1 MLPTLRI
8 ARRNAMARG
17 IILVMDSFGIGATAD
32 AERFGDVGADT
43 LGHIA
48 EACAAGKADRA
59 GQRQG
64 ALKIPNLTRLGLVL
78 AAKGSTGKVPAGL
91 DATAPVI
98 GAYGHA
104 AELSSGKDTPSGHW
118 EIAGLPVTFDWGFF
132 PKSVPSFPRE
142 LTDALIHDCK
152 LPGILGNCHA
162 SGTDI
167 IRDLGEEHIR
177 SGKPICY
184 TSADSVFQIAAHETH
199 FGLQRLY
206 EICKIAKLLTEKFN
220 VARVI
225 ARPFIGENAAD
236 FVRTSNRKDLTTPPH
251 DETLLTRLVAAGG
264 KVVSIG
270 KIADIYAHTGISS
283 NVAAKDNMALFDATL
298 DAVRQA
304 GDRGLV
310 FANLVD
316 FDMLYGHRRDIAGY
330 AAALEAFDRRL
341 PELEALLQPDDLV
354 LLTADHGCDPTW
366 PGSDHTRE
374 HVPMLWF
381 GPGVKPRDL
390 GRRASFA
397 DMGQTLAAHFGIA
410 PLKHGVACSLQ

>member
-1 MLPTLRI
+1 
-8 ARRNAMARG
+8 MARG

-32 AERFGDVGADT
+32 ADRFGDVGADT

-48 EACAAGKADRA
+48 EACAAGKADRP
-59 GQRQG
+59 GLRQG
-64 ALKIPNLTRLGLVL
+64 PLRIPNLTRLGLAR
-78 AAKGSTGKVPAGL
+78 AARGSTGRVPAGL
-91 DATAPVI
+91 DGAVPVQAAH
-98 GAYGHA
+98 GFA

-132 PKSVPSFPRE
+132 PKEQPSFPSE
-142 LTDALIHDCK
+142 LTDALIRDCN

-167 IRDLGEEHIR
+167 IRDLGAEHVKT
-177 SGKPICY
+177 GKPICY

-206 EICKIAKLLTEKFN
+206 DVCKVAKKLTEPLN

-225 ARPFIGENAAD
+225 ARPFVGETPDD
-236 FVRTSNRKDLTTPPH
+236 FIRTANRKDLTTPPH
-251 DETLLTRLVAAGG
+251 GETLLTRLVAAGG
-264 KVVSIG
+264 EVISIG

-283 NVAAKDNMALFDATL
+283 KIAAKDNMALFDATL
-298 DAVRQA
+298 EALKVA
-304 GDRGLV
+304 GDRALV

-330 AAALEAFDRRL
+330 AAALEVFDRRL

-354 LLTADHGCDPTW
+354 LITADHGCDPTW
-366 PGSDHTRE
+366 HGTDHTRE
-374 HVPMLWF
+374 HVPVLWF
-381 GPGVKPRDL
+381 GPKVKAQDL
-390 GRRASFA
+390 GLRSSFA
-397 DMGQTLAAHFGIA
+397 DMGQTLARHLGLS
-410 PLKHGVACSLQ
+410 PLDHGTACNLT